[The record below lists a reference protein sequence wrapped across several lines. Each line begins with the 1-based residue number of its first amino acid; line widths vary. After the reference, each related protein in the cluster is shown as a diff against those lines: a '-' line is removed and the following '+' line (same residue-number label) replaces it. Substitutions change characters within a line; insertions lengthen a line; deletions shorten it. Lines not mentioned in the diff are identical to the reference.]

1 MSENKIIVKNS
12 LILYIRLIITSAIGF
27 ISARYVL
34 VALGASDYGL
44 YAVVGGIVSMMAFL
58 NNIMVSTTYRF
69 VAFELG
75 RGRDGNV
82 NKVFNISITLHLLLA
97 FITLVLAET
106 VGVFY
111 IKHYLNVAGGK
122 IPDALFVF
130 RFSVLATFTSIISI
144 PYQGLITA
152 KEKFIVPAS
161 IAIGMSALT
170 LIVVLLL
177 QNYTGNRLRVYA
189 FLIALISLLP
199 ALAYFLYS
207 KRHYAELIKWNFQRD
222 RKKYKEMLGFGGW
235 ILLGASASASES
247 YISAIIINVF
257 FGTFVNAAFG
267 IANQVNNIIKMFA
280 QSLNSSAVPQIT
292 KSFGSGNITRTMDL
306 VILSSK
312 YSFFLMMI
320 PAFPIL
326 LETKYIMNLW
336 LKEVPDYTVIF
347 VQIMIVNAL
356 ISIMNAGIPA
366 AVQATG
372 TIKFFQIIL
381 SLITLLAL
389 PVSYYLFKTGAEPYM
404 MPMVFTGAAIVNFV
418 VMQFLLKR
426 LIKFD
431 VKEFFLKAYLKMF
444 MITIPMLTL
453 FVIKSL
459 FDESFLRLFI
469 LSASSTLL
477 LLVLVYTIGM
487 SQIERNSI
495 HNYIRFKF
503 RLGST

>member
-1 MSENKIIVKNS
+1 MTENKTIIKNS
-12 LILYIRLIITSAIGF
+12 LILYIRLIITSIIGF

-58 NNIMVSTTYRF
+58 NNIMISTTYRF

-75 RGRDGNV
+75 KGVDGNV
-82 NKVFNISITLHLLLA
+82 NKVFNISLTLHLLLA
-97 FITLVLAET
+97 LITLLLAET
-106 VGVFY
+106 LGVFY
-111 IKHYLNVAGGK
+111 ITNYLNVADGK
-122 IPDALFVF
+122 IADALFVF
-130 RFSVLATFTSIISI
+130 RFSVLATFISIISI

-161 IAIGMSALT
+161 IAIGMSVLT

-177 QNYTGNRLRVYA
+177 QNYSGNRLRLYA
-189 FLIALISLLP
+189 FLIALVSWLP
-199 ALAYFLYS
+199 ALGYFLYS
-207 KRHYAELIKWNFQRD
+207 KRHYAELIKWSFQRD
-222 RKKYKEMLGFGGW
+222 RDKYKEMLSFGGW

-247 YISAIIINVF
+247 YISAIIINLF

-267 IANQVNNIIKMFA
+267 IANQVNNIVKMFA
-280 QSLNSSAVPQIT
+280 QSLNSAAIPQIM
-292 KSFGSGNITRTMDL
+292 KNFGSGNITRTMDL
-306 VILSSK
+306 VIVSSK

-347 VQIMIVNAL
+347 VQIMLVNAL

-372 TIKFFQIIL
+372 VIKYFQIIT

-389 PVSYYLFKTGAEPYM
+389 PVSFFLFKNGAEPYIM
-404 MPMVFTGAAIVNFV
+404 TMVFTVVAIINFIV
-418 VMQFLLKR
+418 IQFLLKR
-426 LIKFD
+426 LIEFD

-444 MITIPMLTL
+444 MITLPMLIL
-453 FVIKSL
+453 FVIKRL
-459 FDESFLRLFI
+459 FDESFLRFFI
-469 LSASSTLL
+469 LSASSTIL
-477 LLVLVYTIGM
+477 LLVLIYTIGM

-495 HNYIRFKF
+495 HNYIRLKF
-503 RLGST
+503 RLGSV